1 MNFGLIKT
9 FLMSVGAG
17 CISQLFLHQVQS
29 DAIFTFLKSNI
40 TNIQIALLAINAAT
54 LGIVLTKIREI
65 MDKTN
70 QKMAFESTKHEMILS
85 IKEQM
90 WLIGAS
96 LLIIAMDSAK
106 NLPFALSTEV
116 WQAGL
121 IASFIYSMVVL
132 YDTAKSV
139 FVLLEY

>member
-1 MNFGLIKT
+1 
-9 FLMSVGAG
+9 MSIGAG
-17 CISQLFLHQVQS
+17 CIAQLILHQVQS
-29 DAIFTFLKSNI
+29 DAIFLFLKSNI

-54 LGIVLTKIREI
+54 LGIVLTKIREL

-70 QKMAFESTKHEMILS
+70 QRAEFESTKNEMILS

-96 LLIIAMDSAK
+96 LLIIALDSAK
-106 NLPFALSTEV
+106 NPPFALTTEV
-116 WQAGL
+116 WQAAL
-121 IASFIYSMVVL
+121 ISSFIYSMIVL

>member
-1 MNFGLIKT
+1 MNIGVIKT

-17 CISQLFLHQVQS
+17 CIAQLLLHQVQS

-54 LGIVLTKIREI
+54 LGIVLTKIREL

-70 QKMAFESTKHEMILS
+70 QQAAFESTKHEMLLS

-90 WLIGAS
+90 WLIGTS
-96 LLIIAMDSAK
+96 LLIIAMESAK
-106 NLPFALSTEV
+106 ASPFGLSTEV

-121 IASFIYSMVVL
+121 IASFVYSMVVL